1 MFSIYRFNWNTF
13 GAASVVSTSVNRW
26 QPSTYMCPISI
37 PAYLQRLIILSSRLL
52 SIISWGI
59 PEVSTSFF
67 LLSCSTFAWFFSH
80 STFFTT
86 KDWLLRF
93 SFYSISFVRLFEK
106 RDTWS
111 QRILM
116 LLSTRIF
123 PFNISILLTRTFF
136 SKTITK
142 TTTLTTKKKTKKK
155 QTRFHSANACGKQ
168 FSSNTGFIKP

>member
-1 MFSIYRFNWNTF
+1 
-13 GAASVVSTSVNRW
+13 
-26 QPSTYMCPISI
+26 MCPISI

-67 LLSCSTFAWFFSH
+67 LLYCSTFAWFFSH

-93 SFYSISFVRLFEK
+93 SFHSISFVRLFEK

-142 TTTLTTKKKTKKK
+142 TTTLTTKKKNKKK
-155 QTRFHSANACGKQ
+155 KKRAFTLRMLAANNFHRTRGL
-168 FSSNTGFIKP
+168 